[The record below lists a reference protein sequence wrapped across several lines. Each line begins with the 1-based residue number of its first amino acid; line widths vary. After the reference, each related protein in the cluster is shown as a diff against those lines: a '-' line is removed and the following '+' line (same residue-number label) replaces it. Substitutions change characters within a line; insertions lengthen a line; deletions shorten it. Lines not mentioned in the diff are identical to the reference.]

1 VEQLRRLT
9 KLTIGFM
16 MFVLFAGTCQGGELP
31 AALAG
36 VMGNAHVAVLREA
49 ETHQIRGEFNSG
61 IIADFLAVSVGSQL
75 TARAGGEHVALQ
87 LTDGVGGIALSAK
100 TTGTASLSGA
110 PRVIGTI
117 QANVSDRLA
126 AGVAATGSI
135 SSIKATILP
144 GQFSVDFR

>member
-1 VEQLRRLT
+1 
-9 KLTIGFM
+9 
-16 MFVLFAGTCQGGELP
+16 VLFASIAGTCQGDELP
-31 AALAG
+31 ASLAG
-36 VMGNAHVAVLREA
+36 VMGNANVAVLREA

-61 IIADFLAVSVGSQL
+61 IIADLLAVSIGSQL
-75 TARAGGEHVALQ
+75 TAHVGGERVALQ
-87 LTDGVGGIALSAK
+87 LTDGASGIGLTAQ
-100 TTGTASLSGA
+100 TTGTATLSGA

-126 AGVAATGSI
+126 TGVAATGSI